1 MSARRDRRW
10 WKERW
15 VSGYYAELKTPE
27 LLLGLMRHKDLT
39 VTRLARLASY
49 ERISQGGRKV
59 SHQMISQLVNG
70 QLKSCRPDLAAAIE
84 RVLDVPDHFIF
95 TVLPKSPDKR
105 HDAKADA
112 A

>member
-1 MSARRDRRW
+1 MSQRRDHRW

-27 LLLGLMRHKDLT
+27 LLLGLMRHKDMN
-39 VTRLARLASY
+39 VTKLARLASY
-49 ERISQGGRKV
+49 ERIAGGGKKV
-59 SHQMISQLVNG
+59 SHQMISQLLNG

-95 TVLPKSPDKR
+95 SVQPKSRDKR
-105 HDAKADA
+105 DDAKGEA